1 MANSRRTWLHDYA
14 TESYFAA
21 PDDIARL
28 GLAAAAAVH
37 EEAPTISDMPEGD
50 RAMASRIAAALMQ
63 AKRPLIIAGTGAGSL
78 ATIEAAANL
87 AWALHEEGKEV
98 RLSFVLPECNSLGLA
113 MMGGQTLEG
122 AFALRQ
128 NGQADTA
135 IVLENDLYRR
145 AGEEEVTAFLATL
158 RGLIVLD
165 SLDHRTTDR
174 AHVVLPAATVPES
187 DGTMVSSEGRAQRYY
202 QVFVPDEETGASW
215 RWLRELARVRRTGS
229 ASDDDLAALKSLTSW
244 QDLDDVIAA

>member
-37 EEAPTISDMPEGD
+37 EEAPTISDMPERD

-87 AWALHEEGKEV
+87 AWALHEEGKDV

-113 MMGGQTLEG
+113 MMGGQCLDD
-122 AFALRQ
+122 AFEAVRA
-128 NGQADTA
+128 GTADTA
-135 IVLENDLYRR
+135 IVLENDLYQR
-145 AGEEEVTAFLATL
+145 GEEGDVAAFVAAL

-165 SLDHRTTDR
+165 SLDHRTTAQ

-187 DGTMVSSEGRAQRYY
+187 DGTMVNQEGRAQRYY
-202 QVFVPDEETGASW
+202 QVFLPEGDIGASW
-215 RWLRELARVRRTGS
+215 RWLRELAR
-229 ASDDDLAALKSLTSW
+229 A
-244 QDLDDVIAA
+244 